1 MIFRLLLISQTKP
14 CSVHR
19 ADTVAVECIPS
30 PATMVILTPRYTR
43 ILHAVYCG
51 IVRAA
56 VVHIVCQFS
65 GAKFENQ

>member
-1 MIFRLLLISQTKP
+1 MH
-14 CSVHR
+14 SVHR

-56 VVHIVCQFS
+56 ERGTYRVSIFW
-65 GAKFENQ
+65 GEI